1 MSIKF
6 INVLS
11 DKRLYPTVMNI
22 IKGSNKVDTAIYT
35 FENYVVGEHDLS
47 TYDWYV
53 DLMGVDGLDE
63 VKLEAEVIDG
73 KLQIT
78 FPLTSYVTR
87 IGNTLTYQLVAKDS
101 VGSVWNS
108 AKGIILNSESIQA
121 EDVIV
126 ADYPSILKQWE
137 ERIAGIQTT
146 IESVYIIMD
155 YDKPLPPS
163 ARTNGKLYLQ
173 RLNDVDYSC
182 VIEDSD
188 GHIIF
193 NPEEY
198 VRVETFENKC
208 GFRRSGVAYL
218 QGDKAACPYHPDLML
233 VCTVA
238 GTTSDEDLDTSGELV
253 VNDILTDGTVE
264 WKIDAVGSG
273 ASSNSGGLPL
283 FAPIW
288 SDHLY
293 NDASYL
299 RADTFSW
306 HNSRIYVGAYKHLV
320 DDIDGITAET
330 ETIGSTTIT
339 FYRCADH
346 HKVVLADQE
355 ANVEAIYNE
364 TGIAWYFI
372 LDVDNGRFK
381 LPRTKWGFVG
391 ARDSVGGYVKAGL
404 PTLTTDSTGNHT
416 HTRGDMN
423 ITGKF
428 GIEVY
433 GQDAGWNNAV
443 TDSGAFYR
451 VDGIGDNGTG
461 SATGKGGVGFD
472 ASRSWTGA
480 TSSNGA
486 HSHTIAGTADTV
498 QQRATEMYLYF
509 YVGYYPRAEAEVNVG
524 LLTELVNGSDLEEI
538 LGEIETAKNQA
549 LADVNSYQQPLESLT
564 ETSGTIALEVNKIYS
579 MEIGADTTFNLP
591 VDVNTSY
598 FNQIKVMAKIV
609 GTPVITWGTTYFV
622 NKTEPELEEGVYDI
636 YFDYDNHLA
645 GWVVGVV
652 SKGVV

>member
-11 DKRLYPTVMNI
+11 DKRLFPTVMNI
-22 IKGSNKVDTAIYT
+22 IEGSNKVDTAIYT

-87 IGNTLTYQLVAKDS
+87 IGKTLTYQLVAKDS

-137 ERIAGIQTT
+137 DRIAGIQTT

-155 YDKPLPPS
+155 YDKHLPPS

-273 ASSNSGGLPL
+273 ASSSGGGLPL

-306 HNSRIYVGAYKHLV
+306 HDSRIYVGAYKHLV

-381 LPRTKWGFVG
+381 LPRTKYGFTGLRDAVG
-391 ARDSVGGYVKAGL
+391 KYVPESL
-404 PTLTTDSTGNHT
+404 P
-416 HTRGDMN
+416 N
-423 ITGKF
+423 ITGF
-428 GIEVY
+428 SELSPGVSVGAIQPGSTTTVY
-433 GQDAGWNNAV
+433 K
-443 TDSGAFYR
+443 Y
-451 VDGIGDNGTG
+451 NGTTTG
-461 SATGKGGVGFD
+461 SNLSFD
-472 ASRSWTGA
+472 ASRSSPA
-480 TSSNGA
+480 YQDNA
-486 HSHTIAGTADTV
+486 PV

-579 MEIGADTTFNLP
+579 MEISADTTFNLP

-652 SKGVV
+652 SKGIVE